1 MQKIDAG
8 DCQRERGWGEVEEVK
23 EGMDGVRKRQ
33 IWMAS
38 TWYSTQ
44 MRCYRA
50 VHYDLL
56 NNVTPINSIKS
67 KNLKNY
73 H

>member
-38 TWYSTQ
+38 T
-44 MRCYRA
+44 
-50 VHYDLL
+50 
-56 NNVTPINSIKS
+56 
-67 KNLKNY
+67 
-73 H
+73 